1 MRRRIAAVFTVLLSV
16 ALAAPASAQ
25 SLDIREWPVPWED
38 SRPRDPY
45 VAGDGQVW
53 FVGQRGNYVAVLNP
67 ESGEFRQY
75 ELPERALP
83 HNLIVDDAGIVWYA
97 GNGNAHIGRLDPATG
112 DVEQIPMPDE
122 AARDPHTL
130 AFDAAGDIWFT
141 VQGGNFMGR
150 LDTDTRDVRL
160 VASQTPRSRP
170 YGIVVDA
177 SGRPWINL
185 FGTHKLA
192 TIDPQTFELRE
203 IALEREDARTRRI
216 GLTSDG
222 AVWYVDYAK
231 GYLGRFDPENGNVQ
245 EWAMPGGA
253 DSRPYAMA
261 VDAQDRIW
269 AVETGVQPNRF
280 VGFDPE
286 TGTFF
291 GTTEVP
297 SGGGTVRHMVFHGP
311 SNSIWFGADTNTIG
325 RIVLP

>member
-1 MRRRIAAVFTVLLSV
+1 MRSTAPALALVLTA
-16 ALAAPASAQ
+16 ALAAPSAAQ

-38 SRPRDPY
+38 SRPRDPF
-45 VAGDGQVW
+45 VDGNGQVW
-53 FVGQRGNYVAVLNP
+53 FVGQRGNYVAALDP
-67 ESGEFRQY
+67 ESGEFRRF

-112 DVEQIPMPDE
+112 EVEQIPMPDE

-130 AFDAAGDIWFT
+130 TFDASGDIWFT
-141 VQGGNFMGR
+141 VQGGNFIGR
-150 LDTDTRDVRL
+150 LDTDSREVRL

-170 YGIVVDA
+170 YGIVVDD

-185 FGTHKLA
+185 FGSNKLA

-203 IALEREDARTRRI
+203 IALQREDARTRRI

-222 AVWYVDYAK
+222 AVWYVDYAQ
-231 GYLGRFDPENGNVQ
+231 GFLGRLDPASGAVQ
-245 EWAMPGGA
+245 EWALPGGTG
-253 DSRPYAMA
+253 SRPYAMA

-269 AVETGVQPNRF
+269 AVETGAEPNRF

-286 TGTFF
+286 TEQFF
-291 GTTEVP
+291 GTTAVP
-297 SGGGTVRHMVFHGP
+297 SGGGTIRHMVFDAP
-311 SNSIWFGADTNTIG
+311 SNAIWFGTDTNTIG
-325 RIVLP
+325 RIVLPR